1 MMKSKQKSIW
11 VFGDYRN
18 YYQNRVTLQL
28 LSKAVD
34 LAQTIKA
41 EVCALVFG
49 HEIDEWIMEYT
60 AHGADRILAIDDPA
74 LKSYSTEKYLAIIE
88 NLAKER
94 DPDIILIGATDF
106 GREFAPR
113 LAKRLKTGLSADC
126 VGLDITD
133 DGLLLQI
140 APSFGGN
147 MLAEIVTEL
156 HRPQMATVRPGT
168 FKEIPH
174 NYTRKA
180 LVERL
185 PLMKKLPK
193 SRVRLIEYERSVE
206 KEHTIENASVIVCGG
221 RGMGNRDKFKKLH
234 DLARLLGGDVGATRP
249 VVYSGWAD
257 HGALV
262 GQAGK
267 HIKPKILFSFGISGA
282 IQHTAGLGEADFII
296 AINKNPQATMMKMA
310 DVAIIADASDVLKT
324 LIKELKKRIRE

>member
-1 MMKSKQKSIW
+1 MMKSKKKSIW

-34 LAQTIKA
+34 LAQTINA
-41 EVCALVFG
+41 EVCALIFG

-74 LKSYSTEKYLAIIE
+74 LKSYSTERYLAIIE

-94 DPDIILIGATDF
+94 DPEIILIGATDF

-126 VGLDITD
+126 VGLDISQ

-147 MLAEIVTEL
+147 MLAEIVTEF

-193 SRVRLIEYERSVE
+193 SRVRLVEYERSVE

-221 RGMGNRDKFKKLH
+221 RGMGNKEKFKKLH
-234 DLARLLGGDVGATRP
+234 DLAKLLGGDVGATRP
-249 VVYSGWAD
+249 VVYAEWAD

-310 DVAIIADASDVLKT
+310 DVAIVADASDVLKT

>member
-1 MMKSKQKSIW
+1 MMKNKKKNIW

-28 LSKAVD
+28 ISKAMD
-34 LAQTIKA
+34 LAKTINA

-94 DPDIILIGATDF
+94 EPEIILIGATDF

-113 LAKRLKTGLSADC
+113 LAKRLQTGLSADC
-126 VGLDITD
+126 VGLDITE

-193 SRVRLIEYERSVE
+193 SRVRLVEYERSVE
-206 KEHTIENASVIVCGG
+206 KEHTIENASIIVCGG
-221 RGMGNRDKFKKLH
+221 RGMGNKEKFKKLH
-234 DLARLLGGDVGATRP
+234 DLAKLLGGDVGATRP
-249 VVYSGWAD
+249 VVYAEWAD

-310 DVAIIADASDVLKT
+310 DVAIVADASNVLNT